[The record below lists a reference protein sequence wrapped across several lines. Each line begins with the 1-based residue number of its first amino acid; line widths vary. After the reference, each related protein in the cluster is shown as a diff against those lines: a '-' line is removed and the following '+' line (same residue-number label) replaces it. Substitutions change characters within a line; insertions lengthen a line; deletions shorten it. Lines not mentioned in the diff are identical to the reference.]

1 MKHLNSKGRDLVRQ
15 IQINDEYVLPLNEE
29 TLVMGIL
36 NITPDSFSD
45 GGKFNELNDAL
56 ARAEMLV
63 NDGAS
68 IIDIGGESTRPGHE
82 QVTIEEEINRVVP
95 VIEKLNEHINVPI
108 SIDTYKAKV
117 AERALAAGASII
129 NDIWGVKKDQEIAA
143 VAKEYEAPIILMHN
157 KDTPSYDDLIED
169 MKKSLYES
177 INIVKA
183 HGVQDDKIII
193 DPGIGFG
200 KTLEHNLLAMRR
212 LHELKTLGYP
222 ILLGTSRKSMIG
234 AVLDL
239 PVDERLEGTIAT
251 VCYGI
256 QQGVDIVRV
265 HDVKEIKRAVTM
277 MDKMIGKG

>member
-1 MKHLNSKGRDLVRQ
+1 
-15 IQINDEYVLPLNEE
+15 
-29 TLVMGIL
+29 
-36 NITPDSFSD
+36 
-45 GGKFNELNDAL
+45 
-56 ARAEMLV
+56 MLV
-63 NDGAS
+63 NDGAH

-82 QVTIEEEINRVVP
+82 EVSVLEEIGRVVP
-95 VIEKLNEHINVPI
+95 VIEKLSENIDVPI
-108 SIDTYKAKV
+108 SIDTYKAEV
-117 AERALAAGASII
+117 AERALLAGASII
-129 NDIWGVKKDQEIAA
+129 NDIWGAKKDSEMPA
-143 VAKEYEAPIILMHN
+143 VAKQFDAPIILMHN
-157 KDTPSYDDLIED
+157 KEIASYDDLIED
-169 MKKSLYES
+169 MKRSLYES

-183 HGVQDDKIII
+183 HGVNDDNIII

-200 KTLEHNLLAMRR
+200 KTLKQNLLVMRR

-234 AVLDL
+234 KVLKL

-277 MDKMIGKG
+277 MDYMMGKNR

>member
-15 IQINDEYVLPLNEE
+15 IQINDEYVLPLNKE

>member
-1 MKHLNSKGRDLVRQ
+1 
-15 IQINDEYVLPLNEE
+15 
-29 TLVMGIL
+29 MGIL

>member
-1 MKHLNSKGRDLVRQ
+1 MKHLNSKGRELVRQ
-15 IQINDEYVLPLNEE
+15 IQINDEYVLPLNKE

>member
-1 MKHLNSKGRDLVRQ
+1 LKHLNSKGRELVRQ
-15 IQINDEYVLPLNEE
+15 IQINDEYVLPLNKE